1 MKRAV
6 IALMVGC
13 GLYCLVAAPSCGP
26 SSVQAEDKFTTGS
39 SDPLIS
45 FINEQVRKGWD
56 DNEIKPSAVADDA
69 EWLRRVYL
77 DVVGH
82 VPSGKVLEDFMKDKD
97 PAKRSKMIET
107 LLADSGYVRNYTT
120 YWTNTL
126 LGRTTPDK
134 TNRGALEKFLRESFA
149 KNRPWNEIAYD
160 LLGSEG
166 RFDDNG
172 AVNYLLAQLQLNPNS
187 DEYPVE
193 ATAKSARIF
202 LGLQVQCTQC
212 HNHPFNDWK
221 QNQFWE
227 FYSFFRQMQREDH
240 EKYNPT
246 NGEMEDDYSEL
257 IRRNFE
263 GPVYY
268 ETRAGLMLVAYPK
281 YFGTELDQGGE
292 TNRRLELAKL
302 ITKDDSNKWLARA
315 MVNRMWGH
323 YFANGFTR
331 PVDDMGPHNPASHPE
346 LLDRLTD
353 EFVKSGYDLKQLTR
367 WICNTEAYN
376 LTSKFNP
383 KNEIDNPSNGEVPLF
398 SHMYVKPMQV
408 EQLYESLLVA
418 TSSDSSAAGGTGTS
432 QDQLE
437 RAKQQFMQ
445 IFGSNDDE
453 EPAIY
458 SGTIPQA
465 LLMMNGAL
473 VKNATSGGSGSYL
486 NTVLTNPTYKKEP
499 ERIRALYMA
508 ALGRIPTSS
517 EQKNLQGMM
526 SQYSDRITA
535 YQDLYWALLNS
546 NEFIVNH

>member
-1 MKRAV
+1 MNRAV
-6 IALMVGC
+6 ITLMLWC
-13 GLYCLVAAPSCGP
+13 GLWSVAAVPSFG
-26 SSVQAEDKFTTGS
+26 ADDKFTTGS

-45 FINEQVRKGWD
+45 YINEQIRQGWT
-56 DNEIKPSAVADDA
+56 DNEIKASPVADDA

-77 DVVGH
+77 DVAGH

-97 PAKRSKMIET
+97 PAKRSKLVDT
-107 LLADSGYVRNYTT
+107 LLADSGYVRNFTT

-126 LGRTTPDK
+126 IGRTTPDK
-134 TNRGALEKFLRESFA
+134 TNRGALEKFLRESLA
-149 KNRPWNEIAYD
+149 KNRPWNEISYD
-160 LLGSEG
+160 LLSSEG
-166 RFDDNG
+166 RFDENG

-193 ATAKSARIF
+193 ATARTARIF

-240 EKYNPT
+240 EKYNAKT
-246 NGEMEDDYSEL
+246 GQMDDDYSEL
-257 IRRNFE
+257 VRRNFE

-281 YFGTELDQGGE
+281 YFGTEVDQGGE
-292 TNRRLELAKL
+292 TNRRDELAKS
-302 ITKDDSNKWLARA
+302 ITKDDTNKWLARA

-331 PVDDMGPHNPASHPE
+331 PIDDMGPHNPASHPE
-346 LLDRLTD
+346 LLERLTD
-353 EFVKSGYDLKQLTR
+353 EFIKSGYDLKQLTR

-376 LTSKFNP
+376 LTSKYNS
-383 KNEIDNPSNGEVPLF
+383 KNEIDNPANGEVPLF

-418 TSSDSSAAGGTGTS
+418 TSADAAGAGSFEAS
-432 QDQLE
+432 QEQRE
-437 RAKQQFMQ
+437 QMKRQFMQ
-445 IFGSNDDE
+445 IFGGNDDE
-453 EPAIY
+453 DPSVY

-473 VKNATSGGSGSYL
+473 VKSATSGDKGSYL
-486 NTVLTNPTYKKEP
+486 NTVLSNPSYKKDP
-499 ERIRALYMA
+499 DRIRALYMA
-508 ALGRIPTSS
+508 ALGRIPSSS

-526 SQYSDRITA
+526 SQYSNPLDA

-546 NEFIVNH
+546 NEFIVNR

>member
-1 MKRAV
+1 MNRAV
-6 IALMVGC
+6 MTLMLWC
-13 GLYCLVAAPSCGP
+13 GLWSVAAVPSFG
-26 SSVQAEDKFTTGS
+26 ADDKFTTGS

-45 FINEQVRKGWD
+45 YINEQIRQGWT
-56 DNEIKPSAVADDA
+56 DNEIKASPVADDA

-77 DVVGH
+77 DVAGH
-82 VPSGKVLEDFMKDKD
+82 VPSGKVLEEFMKDKD
-97 PAKRSKMIET
+97 PAKRSKMVDT
-107 LLADSGYVRNYTT
+107 LLADSGYVRNFTT

-126 LGRTTPDK
+126 IGRTTPDK
-134 TNRGALEKFLRESFA
+134 TNRGALEKFLRESLA
-149 KNRPWNEIAYD
+149 KNRPWNEISYD
-160 LLGSEG
+160 LLSSEG
-166 RFDDNG
+166 RFDENG

-193 ATAKSARIF
+193 ATARSARIF

-240 EKYNPT
+240 EKYNAKT
-246 NGEMEDDYSEL
+246 GQMDEDYSEL
-257 IRRNFE
+257 VRRNFE

-268 ETRAGLMLVAYPK
+268 DTRAALTLVAYPK
-281 YFGTELDQGGE
+281 YFGTEVEQGAE
-292 TNRRLELAKL
+292 TNRRDELAKL

-331 PVDDMGPHNPASHPE
+331 PIDDMGPHNPASHPE
-346 LLDRLTD
+346 LLERLTD
-353 EFVKSGYDLKQLTR
+353 EFIKSGYDLKQLTR

-376 LTSKFNP
+376 LTSRYNS
-383 KNEIDNPSNGEVPLF
+383 KNEIDNPANGEVPLF

-418 TSSDSSAAGGTGTS
+418 TSADSAGAGSFEAS
-432 QDQLE
+432 QDQRE
-437 RAKQQFMQ
+437 QMKRQFMQ
-445 IFGSNDDE
+445 IFGGNDDE
-453 EPAIY
+453 DPSVY

-473 VKNATSGGSGSYL
+473 VKSATSGDKGSYL
-486 NTVLTNPTYKKEP
+486 NTVLSNPSYKKDP
-499 ERIRALYMA
+499 DRIRALYMA
-508 ALGRIPTSS
+508 ALGRIPSSS

-526 SQYSDRITA
+526 SQYSNPLDA

-546 NEFIVNH
+546 NEFIVNR

>member
-1 MKRAV
+1 MNRAV
-6 IALMVGC
+6 ITLMLWC
-13 GLYCLVAAPSCGP
+13 GLWSVVVVPSFG
-26 SSVQAEDKFTTGS
+26 ADDKFTTGS

-45 FINEQVRKGWD
+45 YINEQIRQGWT
-56 DNEIKPSAVADDA
+56 DNEIKASPVADDA

-77 DVVGH
+77 DVAGH

-97 PAKRSKMIET
+97 PAKRSKLVDT
-107 LLADSGYVRNYTT
+107 LLADSGYVRNFTT

-126 LGRTTPDK
+126 IGRTTPDK
-134 TNRGALEKFLRESFA
+134 TNRGALEKFLRESLA
-149 KNRPWNEIAYD
+149 KNRPWNEISYD
-160 LLGSEG
+160 LLSSEG
-166 RFDDNG
+166 RFDENG

-193 ATAKSARIF
+193 ATARTARIF

-240 EKYNPT
+240 EKYNAKT
-246 NGEMEDDYSEL
+246 GQMDDDYSEL
-257 IRRNFE
+257 VRRNFE

-281 YFGTELDQGGE
+281 YFGTEVDQGGE
-292 TNRRLELAKL
+292 TNRRDELAKS
-302 ITKDDSNKWLARA
+302 ITKDDTNKWLARA

-331 PVDDMGPHNPASHPE
+331 PIDDMGPHNPASHPE
-346 LLDRLTD
+346 LLERLTD
-353 EFVKSGYDLKQLTR
+353 EFIKSGYDLKQLTR

-376 LTSKFNP
+376 LTSKYNS
-383 KNEIDNPSNGEVPLF
+383 KNEIDNPANGEVPLF

-418 TSSDSSAAGGTGTS
+418 TSADAAGAGSFEAS
-432 QDQLE
+432 QEQRE
-437 RAKQQFMQ
+437 QMKRQFMQ
-445 IFGSNDDE
+445 IFGGNDDE
-453 EPAIY
+453 DPSVY

-473 VKNATSGGSGSYL
+473 VKSATSGEKGSYL
-486 NTVLTNPTYKKEP
+486 NTVLSNPSYKKDP
-499 ERIRALYMA
+499 DRIRALYMA
-508 ALGRIPTSS
+508 ALGRIPSSS

-526 SQYSDRITA
+526 SQYSNPLDA

-546 NEFIVNH
+546 NEFIVNR

>member
-1 MKRAV
+1 MNRAV
-6 IALMVGC
+6 ITLMLWC
-13 GLYCLVAAPSCGP
+13 GLWSVAAVPSFG
-26 SSVQAEDKFTTGS
+26 ADDKFTTGS

-45 FINEQVRKGWD
+45 YINEQIRQGWT
-56 DNEIKPSAVADDA
+56 DNEIKASPVADDA

-77 DVVGH
+77 DVAGH

-97 PAKRSKMIET
+97 PAKRSKLVDT
-107 LLADSGYVRNYTT
+107 LLADSGYVRNFTT

-126 LGRTTPDK
+126 IGRTTPDK
-134 TNRGALEKFLRESFA
+134 TNRGALEKFLRESLA
-149 KNRPWNEIAYD
+149 KNRPWNEISYD
-160 LLGSEG
+160 LLSSEG
-166 RFDDNG
+166 RFDENG

-193 ATAKSARIF
+193 ATARTARIF

-240 EKYNPT
+240 EKYNAKT
-246 NGEMEDDYSEL
+246 GQMDDDYSEL
-257 IRRNFE
+257 VRRNFE

-281 YFGTELDQGGE
+281 YFGTEVDQGGE
-292 TNRRLELAKL
+292 TNRRDELAKS
-302 ITKDDSNKWLARA
+302 ITKDDTNKWLARA

-331 PVDDMGPHNPASHPE
+331 PIDDMGPHNPASHPE
-346 LLDRLTD
+346 LLERLTD
-353 EFVKSGYDLKQLTR
+353 EFIKSGYDLKQLTR

-376 LTSKFNP
+376 LTSKYNS
-383 KNEIDNPSNGEVPLF
+383 KNEIDNPANGEVPLF

-418 TSSDSSAAGGTGTS
+418 TSADAAGAGSFEAS
-432 QDQLE
+432 QEQRE
-437 RAKQQFMQ
+437 QMKRQFMQ
-445 IFGSNDDE
+445 IFGGNDDE
-453 EPAIY
+453 DPSVY

-473 VKNATSGGSGSYL
+473 VKSATSGEKGSYL
-486 NTVLTNPTYKKEP
+486 NTVLSNPSYKKDP
-499 ERIRALYMA
+499 DRIRALYMA
-508 ALGRIPTSS
+508 ALGRIPSSS

-526 SQYSDRITA
+526 SQYSNPLDA

-546 NEFIVNH
+546 NEFIVNR